1 MAGVIW
7 EWIGTLIVIIIFTI
21 FPAYLLWNEYNMAVA
36 LAFSSIS
43 ATLLSTFWNTN
54 KLTHKK
60 K

>member
-1 MAGVIW
+1 MTSVLS
-7 EWIGTLIVIIIFTI
+7 EWIGTLIIIAIFTV

-54 KLTHKK
+54 KLTQNVN
-60 K
+60 

>member
-1 MAGVIW
+1 MTSVFS
-7 EWIGTLIVIIIFTI
+7 EWIGTLIIIAIFTV

-54 KLTHKK
+54 KLTQNVN
-60 K
+60 